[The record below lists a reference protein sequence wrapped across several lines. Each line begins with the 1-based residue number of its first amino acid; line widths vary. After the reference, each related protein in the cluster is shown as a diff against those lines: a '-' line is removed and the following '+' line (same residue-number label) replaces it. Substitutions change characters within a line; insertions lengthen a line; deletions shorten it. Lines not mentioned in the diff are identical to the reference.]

1 MRKLLL
7 AVGTLAFSTGAHAA
21 IVFNFGSPTG
31 NLGTTE
37 VYTDSGGSGLQVT
50 ATGYNNSNVLTDLWG
65 KGAGGDENGIGL
77 ANDPTGDH
85 EIAFGFGHVQL
96 DLAQLLGKAA
106 NVNFF
111 MGSSTSGEAWNV
123 YGSNTAGTQGS
134 FLLTGTNE
142 ASQLLPS
149 FGQYR
154 YYNFYAK
161 NAGNNVLLGGLSGI
175 AAVPEPATWAM
186 MLLGLG
192 GIGWAL
198 RRKRQTLTTTVS
210 YKGFSVA

>member
-1 MRKLLL
+1 MKKSLL
-7 AVGTLAFSTGAHAA
+7 ALGVLAFSTGAHAA

-31 NLGTTE
+31 NLGATE
-37 VYTDSGGSGLQVT
+37 VYTDTGGSGLQVT

-65 KGAGGDENGIGL
+65 KSAGGDEIGIGL
-77 ANDPTGDH
+77 ANDPSGQH
-85 EIAFGFGHVQL
+85 EIAAGFGHVQL
-96 DLAQLLGKAA
+96 DLLQLIGKAA
-106 NVNFF
+106 NVQFN
-111 MGSSTSGEAWNV
+111 MGSSTAGEAWNI
-123 YGSNTAGTQGS
+123 YGSNTSGTQGS
-134 FLLTGTNE
+134 FLLTGTTE

-161 NAGNNVLLGGLSGI
+161 NEGNNVLLGGLSAI

-192 GIGWAL
+192 GIGWTL
-198 RRKRQTLTTTVS
+198 RRKRRVMTAAHIQ
-210 YKGFSVA
+210 FA